1 MVYDFWQQYYRLIN
15 GETVFFLLLNQ
26 ILNMKDKSDK
36 SIFDYT
42 YREFKSLPVEDAIK
56 LAGQDEKKYQEW
68 CEQYRLE
75 IQEDNEKSI
84 WNNPFFYSR
93 KYQIGAKV
101 FTLIFLI
108 VFSLLGATYCGSPP
122 DIGPF

>member
-42 YREFKSLPVEDAIK
+42 YR
-56 LAGQDEKKYQEW
+56 
-68 CEQYRLE
+68 
-75 IQEDNEKSI
+75 
-84 WNNPFFYSR
+84 
-93 KYQIGAKV
+93 
-101 FTLIFLI
+101 
-108 VFSLLGATYCGSPP
+108 
-122 DIGPF
+122 